1 MLPLALLMLLP
12 PIPQDPAY
20 HAFADQRTLFGIPN
34 FWNVVSNLPFIVIG
48 AIGLIHHRDNPATI
62 VLFAGIFRVLA
73 SFQVAVPAA
82 QGTEATP
89 QPANTAA

>member
-1 MLPLALLMLLP
+1 MREPSALAVRRVLNLYPPL
-12 PIPQDPAY
+12 
-20 HAFADQRTLFGIPN
+20 
-34 FWNVVSNLPFIVIG
+34 
-48 AIGLIHHRDNPATI
+48 
-62 VLFAGIFRVLA
+62 LFAGIFRVLA